1 MYIVVIFDILSL
13 PLSAWIATL
22 MNLDSRCRVVM
33 AKSPYFFLN
42 YTKNFNLPCWFFKR
56 NFSICALRS
65 LLLIISSDT
74 THLTSLM
81 GFHKI
86 IIRNSSIFLKKFVFK
101 IITYLMM
108 RKWSRVC
115 LPYIHLQCQTL
126 IVYKIA
132 CLRFLMIY
140 FTHSYFSLAFH
151 SFWNKTDF

>member
-13 PLSAWIATL
+13 LLSAWIATL

-56 NFSICALRS
+56 NFSKGALKS

-108 RKWSRVC
+108 RKWSRVW

-132 CLRFLMIY
+132 CIRLFDDI
-140 FTHSYFSLAFH
+140 FH
-151 SFWNKTDF
+151 SLIFFSCISLFWNKTDF